1 MRIVIIVGALLLV
14 ACSPEPD
21 HSTPKVAEE
30 ARAALDQAKQVEN
43 TLQQSEQSQREQIEH
58 ASE

>member
-1 MRIVIIVGALLLV
+1 MKILIILGALLLV

-30 ARAALDQAKQVEN
+30 ARAALDKAKQVED
-43 TLQQSEQSQREQIEH
+43 TLQQSEQAQREQIEH

>member
-1 MRIVIIVGALLLV
+1 MRIIIIIGALLLV

-30 ARAALDQAKQVEN
+30 ARASLDQAKQVEQ
-43 TLQQSEQSQREQIEH
+43 TLQQSEQTQREQIKH

>member
-1 MRIVIIVGALLLV
+1 MRIVIIVGALLLA